1 VKRLWRF
8 FGRFLRHKKELIP
21 GFLCIPLATL
31 GDVVITVVI
40 GNALDK
46 LKLGSSTEFLGGI
59 VAIVLGLAFVRGIF
73 RYLQRWWVVAVSRYV
88 ENELKQE
95 LFDKLVSLP
104 FSFHV
109 KSRSGDVVSRVTSDV
124 ENVRMFLGP
133 GMMYTAGAVVM
144 IPVSMG
150 LLMSLNAP
158 LAATMVLPLVLM
170 GLGMKVFTPKLHVIS
185 LAVQE
190 SLAEIGHRAQENFSG
205 IRIVKGYGREAQQI
219 EKFEAASAKNRENQ
233 IALGR
238 SRGLTNAIT
247 HAANDFTFVVILVI
261 GGLAMIDRSLPA
273 GDLFK
278 FIDLTFKVF
287 WPIIAVGWI
296 AGMYPRALASAER
309 IDELLAEPND
319 IAEKTP
325 PTELPHVRGALS
337 LANVSFTYPNTEK
350 PALSGITFEVPAGG
364 VVGIVGPTGSGKTT
378 LLLMLGRLLDTTS
391 GEIRLDGVPV
401 RDLKISALRGALG
414 YVPQDSFL
422 FSEPYRD
429 NVSFGIDGSLSEERL
444 KEVVDLACM
453 TDEVAR
459 FPNGFDQ
466 LIGERGVTLSGG
478 QRQRTCIARAL
489 AKDPRVLVLDDAL
502 SAVDTETETKLIDNL
517 RRAGHGR
524 TVVIAAHRLSS
535 VARAERIVV
544 LSREGRIEAIGK
556 HKDLLARDGWY
567 RETWA
572 RQQAQD
578 EISVL

>member
-1 VKRLWRF
+1 MRRLWTF
-8 FGRFLRHKKELIP
+8 FGRFLRHKRELIP
-21 GFLCIPLATL
+21 GFLCIPLAQL

-46 LKLGSSTEFLGGI
+46 LRVGSDTHFLAGI
-59 VAIVLGLAFVRGIF
+59 VGIVLGLSFVRGIF

-104 FSFHV
+104 FSFHN

-124 ENVRMFLGP
+124 ENIRMFLGP
-133 GMMYTAGAVVM
+133 GMMYTLGAVVM

-150 LLMSLNAP
+150 LLLSLNAP
-158 LAATMVLPLVLM
+158 LAATMILPLLLM
-170 GLGMKVFTPKLHVIS
+170 GLGMKVFTPKLHVFS
-185 LAVQE
+185 QAVQE

-205 IRIVKGYGREAQQI
+205 IRIVKGYGREEQQI
-219 EKFEAASAKNRENQ
+219 EKFDAASKVNRENQ
-233 IALGR
+233 IKLGH
-238 SRGLTNAIT
+238 SRGLTHAIT

-261 GGLAMIDRSLPA
+261 GGLAMIDRTLPA

-309 IDELLAEPND
+309 VDELLDRTSDIREP
-319 IAEKTP
+319 ASATA
-325 PTELPHVRGALS
+325 LASVRGALS
-337 LANVSFTYPNTEK
+337 LRDVSFTYEGAAK
-350 PALSGITFEVPAGG
+350 SAVSGITFDVPAGS
-364 VVGIVGPTGSGKTT
+364 VVGVVGPTGAGKTT
-378 LLLMLGRLLDTTS
+378 LLLLLGRLFDTTS
-391 GEIRLDGVPV
+391 GEIALDGVPIQ
-401 RDLKISALRGALG
+401 DMSLSTLRGALG

-429 NVSFGIDGSLSEERL
+429 NVAFGVDEPLSDERL
-444 KEVVDLACM
+444 KALVDEVCM

-459 FPNGFDQ
+459 FPNGLDQ

-489 AKDPRVLVLDDAL
+489 AKEPRILVLDDAL
-502 SAVDTETETKLIDNL
+502 SAVDTETETRLIENL
-517 RRAGHGR
+517 HRAGSGR

-535 VARAERIVV
+535 VARADQVIV
-544 LSREGRIEAIGK
+544 LGRNGTIEARGR
-556 HKDLLARDGWY
+556 HQDLVARDGWY
-567 RETWA
+567 RDTWQ

-578 EISVL
+578 ELSVL